1 MHQSTST
8 NMSGARVCLVTGGGA
23 GIGRACVDYFAA
35 QRHHV
40 LAADLDPQAAAQA
53 AERAGAQHGIECLGI
68 GCDVSSRADCEA
80 AAQRALAR
88 WGRIDVLV
96 GNAGVQ
102 LAARLLEADE
112 SHWDRLV
119 SVNLKG
125 VANACRAVLP
135 AMIGRGDGRIVLVS
149 SINALRSPPGM
160 SVYDMTKAGVI
171 GLMRSLAVD
180 HGREGVR
187 VNAVCPGATLTD
199 HHLRV
204 AAARGQ
210 TQEQLREATRGYALL
225 GRVAEPAEIAA
236 AIHFLASDAASFV
249 TGATLVVDGG
259 FTIKG

>member
-1 MHQSTST
+1 
-8 NMSGARVCLVTGGGA
+8 MSAAKVCLVTGGGA
-23 GIGRACVDYFAA
+23 GIGRACVEYFAA
-35 QRHHV
+35 QGCNV
-40 LAADLDPQAAAQA
+40 LVADLLERAAQA
-53 AERAGAQHGIECLGI
+53 SARQAQETHGIDCMGVS
-68 GCDVSSRADCEA
+68 CDVTSRADCEA
-80 AAQRALAR
+80 AAQKAVER

-102 LAARLLEADE
+102 IAARLLEADE

-135 AMIGRGDGRIVLVS
+135 SMIRQHDGRIVLVS
-149 SINALRSPPGM
+149 SINALLSPPGM

-180 HGREGVR
+180 HGRDGIR

-199 HHLRV
+199 HHLRA

-210 TQEQLREATRGYALL
+210 SEAQLREATRGYALL

-259 FTIKG
+259 FTIRG

>member
-1 MHQSTST
+1 
-8 NMSGARVCLVTGGGA
+8 MSAAKVCLVTGGGA
-23 GIGRACVDYFAA
+23 GIGRACVEYFAA
-35 QRHHV
+35 QGYNV
-40 LAADLDPQAAAQA
+40 LVADLDEQAAQA
-53 AERAGAQHGIECLGI
+53 SARQAQAAHGIDCLGV
-68 GCDVSSRADCEA
+68 GCDVASRADCEA
-80 AAQRALAR
+80 AAEQAIAR
-88 WGRIDVLV
+88 WDRIDALV

-102 LAARLLEADE
+102 FPGRLLDSDE
-112 SHWDRLV
+112 NQWDRLV

-135 AMIGRGDGRIVLVS
+135 SMIRQHDGRIVLVS

-180 HGREGVR
+180 HGRDGIR

-199 HHLRV
+199 HHLHA

-210 TQEQLREATRGYALL
+210 SEAQLREATRGYALL

-236 AIHFLASDAASFV
+236 AIHYLASDAASFV

-259 FTIKG
+259 FTIRG